1 MNSYEVFIKSQT
13 KTENVRFSE
22 QMPPLDQYDRIEGE
36 EDDRSICGDSA
47 GERRGRDAAA
57 QRQPE

>member
-1 MNSYEVFIKSQT
+1 MKFFIRSR
-13 KTENVRFSE
+13 KTENILFPE